1 MSVHS
6 CNFRTAGRLSN
17 EDGRF
22 MTETHEKVAQ
32 NVSGVLDP
40 YLGTSVE
47 VKLETLDQ
55 LTIKD
60 HLASVGP
67 RSLVVPFA
75 GSSFFIEMDIELV
88 FPIVDLLLGGIGG
101 ATQVERDLSEI
112 EEEIMQDVVLL
123 IARQCQMVWRMPEEG
138 LVAGPRIKPAAMQQS
153 FSISEKATVLRFSV
167 ECAGMSGCFRV
178 VLTNAFLNA
187 LLKQGKQEAP
197 QKKARVL
204 TIALPPLRERIL
216 DCDTEVSAEL
226 TGVGVSVRD
235 LVALEAG
242 SVLKLRAPIRMP
254 ATLTA
259 GGHSLFEAVPVRNGL
274 QRAAQ
279 LGRRVFTTDWER
291 GR

>member
-1 MSVHS
+1 
-6 CNFRTAGRLSN
+6 
-17 EDGRF
+17 
-22 MTETHEKVAQ
+22 
-32 NVSGVLDP
+32 
-40 YLGTSVE
+40 
-47 VKLETLDQ
+47 
-55 LTIKD
+55 
-60 HLASVGP
+60 
-67 RSLVVPFA
+67 
-75 GSSFFIEMDIELV
+75 
-88 FPIVDLLLGGIGG
+88 
-101 ATQVERDLSEI
+101 
-112 EEEIMQDVVLL
+112 
-123 IARQCQMVWRMPEEG
+123 
-138 LVAGPRIKPAAMQQS
+138 
-153 FSISEKATVLRFSV
+153 
-167 ECAGMSGCFRV
+167 MSGCFRV